1 MGLFDALG
9 GDGAG
14 GGMGGVLEQ
23 LAANGLADQVKSWT
37 GDGSN
42 LPVTPDQLHAAL
54 GSDVVQQM
62 AASAGQPAEDFLNDL
77 SNHLSA
83 NGAAPPS
90 DT

>member
-1 MGLFDALG
+1 MGLFDALS

-14 GGMGGVLEQ
+14 GGMGGMLEQ
-23 LAANGLADQVKSWT
+23 LAANGLADHVKSWT
-37 GDGSN
+37 GDDGN

-62 AASAGQPAEDFLNDL
+62 AASAGQPAEDFLADL
-77 SNHLSA
+77 SNHLST

-90 DT
+90 DS